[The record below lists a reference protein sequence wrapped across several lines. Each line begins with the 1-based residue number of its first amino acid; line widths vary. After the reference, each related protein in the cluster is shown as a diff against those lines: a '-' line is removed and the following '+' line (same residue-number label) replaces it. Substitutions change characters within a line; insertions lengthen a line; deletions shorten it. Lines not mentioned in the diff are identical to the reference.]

1 MELFEK
7 TVKKS
12 RIVSTKTFIFHASL
26 GSEYASAAI
35 SYLLVI
41 KRNQNTHFVGERILY
56 NTNLH

>member
-7 TVKKS
+7 RVKKPWTAT
-12 RIVSTKTFIFHASL
+12 TKTFIFHVLL

-35 SYLLVI
+35 SYLLLI
-41 KRNQNTHFVGERILY
+41 KCNQNTHFVAERISY

>member
-12 RIVSTKTFIFHASL
+12 WIVSIFHASL

-35 SYLLVI
+35 SYLLLI